1 MPRRFPLLLALVAA
15 LTLTPNL
22 GPKLASGANV
32 MAVHQALGVE
42 LMSLPPGWS
51 VIPGNAF
58 YAGWLSF
65 GKGPDPVDGLRMSIQ
80 PIGLLATSTGPQA
93 LTTAVNA
100 LLRRDAG
107 TTPVQR
113 TQMTVDGLPAI
124 ALQGMPGPPGLQIVV
139 ATNGAAYD
147 LVLFGSDTLQPDQ
160 AQALG
165 ALRFIPRAGTL
176 PSAEPPSGFVPTT
189 ETRPSPPPLPAG
201 VRPAIPGMSMY
212 VFWGGAVNHGAC
224 NPNKELGG
232 GDLITGGPAPA
243 GCGGNFYGQGDHTG
257 QDYYAID
264 WDEAAGNSVFAQ
276 KSGGATVSFAGWR
289 AGSFSGYGYWVVL
302 DLGTGSDGAHYYS
315 YYAHLQDVSV
325 STGNTV
331 FVNNVIGHSGC
342 SDSCTGPHVHSAWVK
357 NPTLDTNGQPYN
369 GTGVPQSPLNTYN
382 SQYPSYNPLSQNE
395 VIHGH

>member
-1 MPRRFPLLLALVAA
+1 MFRWPRLCY
-15 LTLTPNL
+15 
-22 GPKLASGANV
+22 SGCGTIAPTAIG
-32 MAVHQALGVE
+32 AV
-42 LMSLPPGWS
+42 
-51 VIPGNAF
+51 
-58 YAGWLSF
+58 
-65 GKGPDPVDGLRMSIQ
+65 
-80 PIGLLATSTGPQA
+80 
-93 LTTAVNA
+93 
-100 LLRRDAG
+100 
-107 TTPVQR
+107 TTPQLKVR
-113 TQMTVDGLPAI
+113 SFEPR
-124 ALQGMPGPPGLQIVV
+124 LQFD
-139 ATNGAAYD
+139 A
-147 LVLFGSDTLQPDQ
+147 
-160 AQALG
+160 
-165 ALRFIPRAGTL
+165 
-176 PSAEPPSGFVPTT
+176 
-189 ETRPSPPPLPAG
+189 
-201 VRPAIPGMSMY
+201 
-212 VFWGGAVNHGAC
+212 
-224 NPNKELGG
+224 
-232 GDLITGGPAPA
+232 
-243 GCGGNFYGQGDHTG
+243 